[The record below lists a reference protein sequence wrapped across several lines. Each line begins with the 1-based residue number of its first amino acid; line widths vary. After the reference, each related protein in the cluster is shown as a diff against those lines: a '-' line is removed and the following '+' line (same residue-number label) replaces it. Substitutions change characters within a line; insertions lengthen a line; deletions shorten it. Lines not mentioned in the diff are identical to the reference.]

1 MWQKFG
7 MAYAYGFHGIG
18 MEANNSFYELST
30 AYPET
35 IANYQFLSGAA
46 VLAPALLLG
55 LFVGKLSDS
64 VSRKWL
70 LGLTC
75 LAWSTSTFAAG

>member
-18 MEANNSFYELST
+18 MEANNSFYELSS

-35 IANYQFLSGAA
+35 IANY
-46 VLAPALLLG
+46 
-55 LFVGKLSDS
+55 
-64 VSRKWL
+64 
-70 LGLTC
+70 
-75 LAWSTSTFAAG
+75 